1 MQAFTVY
8 STDEII
14 KIKIEG
20 LTLSVSPLT
29 YKQKDEIQSLFMNG
43 QALEGAVTS
52 MRYAIKDIEG
62 LKNSDGSK
70 FELKTKAGVIDDRTV
85 DMLLNAPF
93 GTKMNL
99 VCVSLLNGIPS
110 QFLHPE
116 TGKPLEG
123 VSFVESRKATRKK

>member
-1 MQAFTVY
+1 MQNFTVY
-8 STDEII
+8 STDDII
-14 KIKIEG
+14 KINIEG

-29 YKQKDEIQSLFMNG
+29 YKQKDEIQSLFLSNK
-43 QALEGAVTS
+43 ALEGAVKA

-62 LKNSDGSK
+62 LKNRDGSDFK
-70 FELKTKAGVIDDRTV
+70 LKRKAGQLDDRTV

-99 VCVSLLNGIPS
+99 VCVSLLNGIPD

-123 VSFVESRKATRKK
+123 VSYVESGAVSRKK